1 MRKKIET
8 RVDLACLRIPGF
20 LDFLT
25 KMKQYILINGLS
37 QATYESYS
45 RKLTDLALY
54 FNKLPQFISE
64 AELTEYLAGLI
75 TNAKSTSQT
84 EFKHT
89 VYGMRFYFK
98 MLNKPMTVRLPIIR
112 DDKKLPIVLSKEE
125 CFSIINQTKNF
136 KHRLILMFI
145 YAGGLRVREL
155 TNLRWNDINVNR
167 MIIHIKRSKGG
178 KDRYVPLAK
187 NLIEP
192 FVQYMSGFNK
202 SEYVFF
208 GANEQVKMSHSGI
221 QFLLKQAVKRVGIN
235 KTGVCLHTLR
245 HSYATHLLEDGLD
258 IISIKELLGHERIE
272 TTLVYLHVA
281 NCSRQ
286 QKKSPLDTL
295 YSEVSTEVILKYK
308 DKYNELSFQ
317 RNCRIEVSDNQL
329 NFFDVL
335 EIDDTL

>member
-8 RVDLACLRIPGF
+8 KLDIACRQIPGF
-20 LDFLT
+20 LEFIK
-25 KMKQYILINGLS
+25 KMEQYILISGLS
-37 QATYESYS
+37 NATYETYS
-45 RKLTDLALY
+45 RKLIDLALY
-54 FNKLPQFISE
+54 FNKLPHFISE
-64 AELTEYLAGLI
+64 TELTEYLAYLI
-75 TNAKSTSQT
+75 NQAKSPSRT

-98 MLNKPMTVRLPIIR
+98 MLNKPMTVRLPIIK
-112 DDKKLPIVLSKEE
+112 DNKKLPVVLSKEE
-125 CFSIINQTKNF
+125 CFSIISQTKNF

-155 TNLRWNDINVNR
+155 TNLRWNDVNINR
-167 MIIHIKRSKGG
+167 MAIHIKRSKGG

-187 NLIEP
+187 NIIEP

-202 SEYVFF
+202 SDYVFF

-272 TTLVYLHVA
+272 TTLIYLHVA
-281 NCSRQ
+281 NCIRQ
-286 QKKSPLDTL
+286 QKMSPLDTL
-295 YSEVSTEVILKYK
+295 YGEVSTELIHKCK
-308 DKYNELSFQ
+308 DKFNEMSVQ
-317 RNCRIEVSDNQL
+317 RNCRMPILENQL
-329 NFFDVL
+329 NLFN
-335 EIDDTL
+335 EWH